1 MKKAIWG
8 AVVASVLCA
17 PVALAPAAAPSQR
30 TSLDAYCSP
39 SGDVCVAVNRIKGD
53 IKLQIQTPSFTGDY
67 TLCVKGPEAKRCL
80 DFELGEA
87 DGVYYDRVDWARK
100 FGDQGVGRYK
110 VVWKLGD
117 SKIGQALHFQLASP
131 DPKKG
136 DVNCSDFSSQAA
148 AQNAYENSGPG
159 DPNGLDADNDGIAC
173 ESNPCP
179 CSTGGGGGGG
189 GGGTPPAPAPA
200 PPPAPDPIK
209 TDKVCGK
216 FVGISGSRVCLK
228 TVTQGEKLKRVEDF
242 RFRGLPAQCGDG
254 NKPKLTGKDQKIDGE
269 GKKFRSRRV
278 TVLGGFSGTNAKAVG
293 KLIDGGKVTGDVR
306 VRARNNAGAP
316 CDTRARKYKVG

>member
-1 MKKAIWG
+1 MKKAIW
-8 AVVASVLCA
+8 AAAVASVLCV
-17 PVALAPAAAPSQR
+17 PVALAPASGQSQR

-39 SGDVCVAVNRIKGD
+39 SGDVCLAVNLIKGN
-53 IKLQIQTPSFTGDY
+53 IKLQLQTPSFTGDY
-67 TLCVKGPEAKRCL
+67 TLCVKGPADKQCR

-87 DGVYYDRVDWARK
+87 DGVYFDRVDWARK
-100 FGDQGVGRYK
+100 FRDQGNGRYK

-117 SKIGQALHFQLASP
+117 SKIGEALHFELASP
-131 DPKKG
+131 DARQG
-136 DVNCSDFSSQAA
+136 DVDCSDFSSQAA
-148 AQNAYENSGPG
+148 AQDAYENSGPG
-159 DPNGLDADNDGIAC
+159 DPNGLDADSDGVAC
-173 ESNPCP
+173 ETNPCP

-189 GGGTPPAPAPA
+189 TPAPAPP

-209 TDKVCGK
+209 TDRVCGN

-228 TVTQGEKLKRVEDF
+228 IVTQDEKLKRVEDF

-278 TVLGGFSGTNAKAVG
+278 TVLGGFSSTNAKAVG
-293 KLIDGGKVTGDVR
+293 ELKDGGKVTGDVR